1 MPPPAE
7 QLVGA
12 HPRPAQEA
20 PRAAPLTC
28 ASSKVCAANVL
39 AGKAEGAA
47 QEERLLRQ
55 QAADGSPAA
64 HRPPAPHRP
73 PLSALG
79 GLPRNA
85 AHWAHRRAFVRV
97 SAAHYCA
104 DRGGVVAPSQC
115 VLAPHSSGC
124 LPAGRLPAHQELRWT
139 AWRQS
144 PRPAAPRQRG
154 RG

>member
-1 MPPPAE
+1 MGGTLGLVYMHLHQRETNNMQYSMLDSLVAPRTAE

-55 QAADGSPAA
+55 QAADASPAA
-64 HRPPAPHRP
+64 HRPPPPTSLCSGRP
-73 PLSALG
+73 PEERRTLG
-79 GLPRNA
+79 APACIRSG
-85 AHWAHRRAFVRV
+85 VRG
-97 SAAHYCA
+97 S
-104 DRGGVVAPSQC
+104 
-115 VLAPHSSGC
+115 L
-124 LPAGRLPAHQELRWT
+124 LR
-139 AWRQS
+139 
-144 PRPAAPRQRG
+144 
-154 RG
+154 